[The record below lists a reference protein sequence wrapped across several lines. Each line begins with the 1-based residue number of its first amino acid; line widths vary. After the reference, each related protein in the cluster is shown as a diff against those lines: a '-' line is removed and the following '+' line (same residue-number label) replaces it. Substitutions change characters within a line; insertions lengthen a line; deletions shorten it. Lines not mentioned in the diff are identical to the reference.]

1 MGVPQSPSKSN
12 AMIKKKIKT
21 RIVLSLL
28 FLLIIHLH
36 WGKKSHAVPS
46 PQRDFGFGAMEIFQF
61 SNRTSDLQVYDINQD
76 GLDDILFLNNQVSRL
91 EILIRKK
98 NGAEGDGL
106 PSLDERFTNRGFVLD
121 NWIQRFQVTDMNG
134 DNQPDIVTIDK
145 RRGIQIHFQQ
155 PKDIFREPVS
165 LSIKEATK
173 LVGFKIADLN
183 KNTHIDILVYR
194 KENAEIFWNNGL
206 GEFKTQTIL
215 DFSSYGCRDVVVVDI
230 NGDKIQDLL
239 FYFPKETLPLRVRP
253 GKGKGQFGWEEA
265 LHLPDTRLIEKLDL
279 TGSGNDHLAVILRN
293 GLIFRVY
300 EFETQIGKPL
310 FDEGDVTPR
319 SLPLKGI
326 SRNKAPTWVA
336 ADIDQD
342 GFSDFCVGAPLLS
355 QIHLYKGNA
364 EGLSFSPITIDSL
377 RDIKTMALTGQGD
390 LVVFSEA
397 EKAIA
402 VHNKKDLTAFP
413 QFLKAPGEPAA
424 VAAPGDGSSTVFAL
438 FKDKTITLNLFN
450 ARVPGAASFENHAPG
465 IRNVPLAMKVFPL
478 EGENHWGILLFMPYD
493 KPVMYRLQKG
503 KITGLTP
510 EHFRALGSSL
520 KPQAVTPLGSKKKQV
535 LLVTEGN
542 VGRLYWWK
550 QDRFVVG
557 EQLNPGIESARL
569 ISGCLFSTEGNKGQ
583 TYLLYDDN
591 GQDVYRFSPGLSQKS
606 AHIHLKGGIKD
617 LKGLAALQLKQGMG
631 ILLVGQ
637 SEMQWLQAGAPSL
650 QLKNLGEYVSK
661 MEKPSLWDLF
671 PVSMGSPGRP
681 MAALLDGNN
690 RSVELVSF
698 KEGALKEELV
708 FEVFQDP
715 GFSNQIQVAESMYE
729 PHDLGAGD
737 FNGDNIQDLAV
748 LVHDKLIVY
757 LGE

>member
-1 MGVPQSPSKSN
+1 
-12 AMIKKKIKT
+12 MIKMKIKT
-21 RIVLSLL
+21 KILVGLL
-28 FLLIIHLH
+28 FLLIIHIHLLP
-36 WGKKSHAVPS
+36 GKKSHATPP

-61 SNRTSDLQVYDINQD
+61 SNSTSNLHIYDINQD

-91 EILIRKK
+91 EILIRKE
-98 NGAEGDGL
+98 NAAEGNGL

-121 NWIQRFQVTDMNG
+121 NWVQRFEVIDMNG
-134 DNQPDIVTIDK
+134 DHQPDIVTIDNQ
-145 RRGIQIHFQQ
+145 RGIQIHFQQ
-155 PKDIFREPVS
+155 PQPKDSFREPVS

-183 KNTHIDILVYR
+183 EDTHIDILVYR
-194 KENAEIFWNNGL
+194 KENAEIFWNNGQ

-215 DFSSYGCRDVVVVDI
+215 DFSSYGCGDVIVFDI

-239 FYFPKETLPLRVRP
+239 FYFPKETLPLRIRP
-253 GKGKGQFGWEEA
+253 GNGKGQFGWEET

-279 TGSGNDHLAVILRN
+279 TGSGNYHLAVILKN
-293 GLIFRVY
+293 GLIFRIY
-300 EFETQIGKPL
+300 EFETQIGKSL
-310 FDEGDVTPR
+310 FDEGEVIPR

-326 SRNKAPTWVA
+326 SRSNAPTWVA

-342 GFSDFCVGAPLLS
+342 GYSDFCVAAPLIS
-355 QIHLYKGNA
+355 QIHLYKGSA
-364 EGLSFSPITIDSL
+364 EGLSVSPLTIDSL

-402 VHNKKDLTAFP
+402 LHEKKDLTAFP
-413 QFLKAPGEPAA
+413 QFLKAPGEPVAM
-424 VAAPGDGSSTVFAL
+424 AAPGDGDSPIFAL

-450 ARVPGAASFENHAPG
+450 AQVAGAAPFERHEPG
-465 IRNVPLAMKVFPL
+465 ILNVPLAMKVFPL

-503 KITGLTP
+503 KITVVSP

-520 KPQAVTPLGSKKKQV
+520 KPQAVIPMGSKKRQV

-542 VGRLYWWK
+542 VARLYWWK

-569 ISGCLFSTEGNKGQ
+569 ISGCLFSAEGKEGQ
-583 TYLLYDDN
+583 TVLLYDEN
-591 GQDVYRFSPGLSQKS
+591 GQDVYRFSPESPQKT
-606 AHIHLKGGIKD
+606 AHIHLNGGIKD
-617 LKGLAALQLKQGMG
+617 LTGLAALQLKQRLG

-637 SEMQWLQAGAPSL
+637 SEMQWLQEGTPSL
-650 QLKNLGEYVSK
+650 QLKNLGEYVSS
-661 MEKPSLWDLF
+661 MEKPSLWGLF
-671 PVSMGSPGRP
+671 PVSLGSPGRQ
-681 MAALLDGNN
+681 MAALLDANN

-698 KEGALKEELV
+698 KEGTLKEELV

-715 GFSNQIQVAESMYE
+715 GFNNQMQMAESMYE

-737 FNGDNIQDLAV
+737 FNGDNIQDMAV
-748 LVHDKLIVY
+748 LVHDKLILY